1 MTVTASP
8 RGGGLVWR
16 DPPPRPRLQPG
27 QVDVW
32 RASLDVDPSRASG
45 LLATL
50 SPGEKDRARRFHFL
64 EDQSRYVAARAILR
78 HLLGLYLDRR
88 PTDLRLS
95 RGAFGK
101 PSLADAGAGDGIR
114 FNLSHSGGLALYAFV
129 LGRAVGIDVELT
141 TCVHVDELAS
151 AGFLSEGEER
161 QLRALQGPPRQE
173 ALLRCWTRKE
183 AYLKAIGEGMS
194 ASLPGIEVSLDPGVP
209 ALLQAPGGEKEVGR
223 WSLLD
228 LVPAS
233 GYAGCLAVEG
243 AAEVVCWEWQR
254 PDRKAGAEPWPH
266 HRCAGMGRGAKPGP
280 LRAGER

>member
-8 RGGGLVWR
+8 RGSGLVWI
-16 DPPPRPRLQPG
+16 DPPPRPRLKPD
-27 QVDVW
+27 QVHVW

-64 EDQSRYVAARAILR
+64 EDQSRCVAARAILR
-78 HLLGLYLDRR
+78 HLLGLYLDLR

-129 LGRAVGIDVELT
+129 LGREVGIDVELT

-183 AYLKAIGEGMS
+183 AYLKAIGEGMG
-194 ASLPGIEVSLDPGVP
+194 APLMEVEVSLLPESP
-209 ALLQAPGGEKEVGR
+209 ALLRAPGGEKEIRR

-228 LVPAS
+228 LVPAP
-233 GYAGCLAVEG
+233 GYAACLAVEG
-243 AAEVVCWEWQR
+243 VAQVVCWEWQW
-254 PDRKAGAEPWPH
+254 PDRKAEAEP
-266 HRCAGMGRGAKPGP
+266 
-280 LRAGER
+280 